1 MNELMEKIYRTS
13 DINDIAD
20 MIFDFIN
27 RAVNANEYNT
37 IDYFLD
43 AIDENMLD
51 ANIIIAIGILT
62 YHIMD
67 KLQNREEFL
76 DRAEIRLTELLQD
89 ENRAKNL
96 ISKRR
101 KNG

>member
-1 MNELMEKIYRTS
+1 MNELMEKIYRTF

-20 MIFDFIN
+20 MIFIFIN
-27 RAVNANEYNT
+27 HAVNANEYNT

-51 ANIIIAIGILT
+51 ANVILAICIMT
-62 YHIMD
+62 FCIMD

-76 DRAEIRLTELLQD
+76 NRAEIRLIELLQD
-89 ENRAKNL
+89 ENRVKKL
-96 ISKRR
+96 IDKR
-101 KNG
+101 KT